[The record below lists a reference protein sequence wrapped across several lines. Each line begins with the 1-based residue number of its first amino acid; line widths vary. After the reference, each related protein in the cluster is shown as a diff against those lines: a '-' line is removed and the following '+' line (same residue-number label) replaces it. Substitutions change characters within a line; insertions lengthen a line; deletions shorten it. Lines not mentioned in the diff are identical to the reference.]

1 MATTAMGME
10 ETVTDRERDDIDLAT
25 AAEQSSEVE
34 EAQEGNV
41 YDRDED
47 SVEPAEQVAMNLD
60 DQGDPDVESDL
71 QAQIDANLEANDPEA
86 DALVDDALDIDSA
99 DEADASVAATD
110 DEADIEAEE
119 EAQDD
124 DDVTPYV
131 GPEPT
136 GGEDE
141 PVSAEDAQV
150 AADVAEMQDAATQ
163 EVDQDRIDA
172 DVDITLD
179 TTVRG
184 GEFPDF
190 ASNGATDDL
199 DDDDTQGEGVP
210 DAETDADAASG
221 PSDVNVTPDEASVE
235 PASADALDAEADDDA
250 DTADEAVQG
259 ASAEAAG
266 IPTETEQPLGT
277 TSGARSEGEIGDEA
291 LSGEAFD
298 DATAAVEEAEET
310 EIDPYEAFRSELRAK
325 PGKWYVIHSYA
336 GFEKRV
342 KSNIE
347 NRKVSMAMEDYVFQV
362 EVPME
367 DVVEIKNGQRKLVN
381 RVRIPG
387 YVLVR
392 MDLNE
397 DSWSVVRHTPGVT
410 GFVGNSHNPT
420 PLRFEEAFS
429 MLKSLVQIVEAPVKA
444 GAKGAKTTAR
454 SIPQEV
460 DFEVGET
467 ITIKEGSFAGLPGS
481 ISDIRPESGKLTV
494 LVSLFERETP
504 VELSFDQVTKL

>member
-1 MATTAMGME
+1 MSDTQ
-10 ETVTDRERDDIDLAT
+10 RDDIDLAT

-34 EAQEGNV
+34 EAQEGNTL
-41 YDRDED
+41 DAAES
-47 SVEPAEQVAMNLD
+47 SVEAAEQTAMHIEDNNDIESGLVAALD
-60 DQGDPDVESDL
+60 AL
-71 QAQIDANLEANDPEA
+71 DAAVDPEA
-86 DALVDDALDIDSA
+86 DAIVDDALDIDSP
-99 DEADASVAATD
+99 DEADASVAAVED
-110 DEADIEAEE
+110 EE
-119 EAQDD
+119 E
-124 DDVTPYV
+124 V
-131 GPEPT
+131 E
-136 GGEDE
+136 
-141 PVSAEDAQV
+141 
-150 AADVAEMQDAATQ
+150 
-163 EVDQDRIDA
+163 
-172 DVDITLD
+172 
-179 TTVRG
+179 
-184 GEFPDF
+184 
-190 ASNGATDDL
+190 
-199 DDDDTQGEGVP
+199 
-210 DAETDADAASG
+210 ET
-221 PSDVNVTPDEASVE
+221 
-235 PASADALDAEADDDA
+235 
-250 DTADEAVQG
+250 
-259 ASAEAAG
+259 
-266 IPTETEQPLGT
+266 
-277 TSGARSEGEIGDEA
+277 
-291 LSGEAFD
+291 
-298 DATAAVEEAEET
+298 EAEET
-310 EIDPYEAFRSELRAK
+310 DAEQTAVDSATGELTDDTATDDTVDEDAEPAEVDPYEQFRAELRAE

-342 KSNIE
+342 KQNIE
-347 NRKVSMAMEDYVFQV
+347 NRKISMAMEDYVYQV

-444 GAKGAKTTAR
+444 GVKGGKTTAR
-454 SIPQEV
+454 QIPQEV

-481 ISDIRPESGKLTV
+481 ISEIKPESGKLTV